1 MRIHY
6 NNGEKDKIIDNV
18 LSIQVIDGNQPVTV
32 LMANGKELNVSLR
45 NIEMILD
52 ETIFEKPKPRTN
64 FDRITESVESLAE
77 VLIRKSTSYGIDFKT
92 EKPIEYNE
100 YRTIDKQSFST
111 KEKALQHT
119 IEWLQKECEN
129 ER

>member
-64 FDRITESVESLAE
+64 FDKITENKELLAKFIIGTVTKCQFNNCEDCPLYE
-77 VLIRKSTSYGIDFKT
+77 VDGCSR
-92 EKPIEYNE
+92 
-100 YRTIDKQSFST
+100 
-111 KEKALQHT
+111 KEKI
-119 IEWLQKECEN
+119 IEWLQQEAN
-129 ER
+129 ND

>member
-52 ETIFEKPKPRTN
+52 EQIFEKPKPRTN
-64 FDRITESVESLAE
+64 FDKITESVENLAE
-77 VLIRKSTSYGIDFKT
+77 FLVENDKELTYFDDYYYWDYINDQPCYDR
-92 EKPIEYNE
+92 EEA
-100 YRTIDKQSFST
+100 KQSI
-111 KEKALQHT
+111 K
-119 IEWLQKECEN
+119 EWLQQEDEA
-129 ER
+129 

>member
-52 ETIFEKPKPRTN
+52 EQIFEKPKPRTN
-64 FDRITESVESLAE
+64 FDKIVSSVENLADF
-77 VLIRKSTSYGIDFKT
+77 LGIIMICDDCPIRLQ
-92 EKPIEYNE
+92 YN
-100 YRTIDKQSFST
+100 TCKCSASSPCPTVIK
-111 KEKALQHT
+111 
-119 IEWLQKECEN
+119 EWLQQEADN
-129 ER
+129 E